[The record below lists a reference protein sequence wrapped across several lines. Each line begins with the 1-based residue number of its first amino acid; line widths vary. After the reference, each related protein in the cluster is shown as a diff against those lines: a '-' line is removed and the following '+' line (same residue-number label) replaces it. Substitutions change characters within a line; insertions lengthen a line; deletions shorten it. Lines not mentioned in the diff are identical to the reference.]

1 MHKQSLSSYVEKIRE
16 EIKLIEN
23 QEFLYRKLKHHSSEE
38 ITARDRRESRL
49 LAIRAE
55 LQKLRIAEA

>member
-1 MHKQSLSSYVEKIRE
+1 MDKQSLSSPVEKIRE

-23 QEFLYRKLKHHSSEE
+23 QEFRYRKLKHHTFEE

-49 LAIRAE
+49 RTIRLE